1 MRIASLV
8 IPTLL
13 LACLASLHAQQAGMQ
28 NEWDIHKTLTAIA
41 VHADRV
47 VPFVDQIHPEQWV
60 SSGAPDAY
68 IKQAKTCRDELKGVA
83 AAARALSQNPEK
95 LTDTLQLLFRIRTLE
110 MMLASLGEGLRKYQ
124 NPPMAD
130 MLNTAV
136 AENNGNREHLQQYVL
151 ELATAR
157 EQECRVADQEAQ
169 RCRQSL
175 SRQPSR
181 DRTAPRQEKH

>member
-1 MRIASLV
+1 MRIAGFVAS
-8 IPTLL
+8 TLL

-68 IKQAKTCRDELKGVA
+68 IIQAEACRDEVKGVVA
-83 AAARALSQNPEK
+83 SARAHSQNPEK

-110 MMLASLGEGLRKYQ
+110 MM
-124 NPPMAD
+124 
-130 MLNTAV
+130 
-136 AENNGNREHLQQYVL
+136 
-151 ELATAR
+151 
-157 EQECRVADQEAQ
+157 
-169 RCRQSL
+169 
-175 SRQPSR
+175 
-181 DRTAPRQEKH
+181 

>member
-1 MRIASLV
+1 MRMFRWVSAI
-8 IPTLL
+8 LL
-13 LACLASLHAQQAGMQ
+13 TCLGSLHAQQAGMQ
-28 NEWDIHKTLTAIA
+28 NEWDIHKTLMAIA
-41 VHADRV
+41 VHAGRL

-60 SSGAPDAY
+60 ANGAPDAY
-68 IKQAKTCRDELKGVA
+68 IKQAKTCRDELNGVA
-83 AAARALSQNPEK
+83 ASARALSQDPEK
-95 LTDTLQLLFRIRTLE
+95 LTDALQVLFRIRTLE
-110 MMLASLGEGLRKYQ
+110 MMLGSLSEGLRKYQ

-130 MLNTAV
+130 MLNAAV
-136 AENNGNREHLQQYVL
+136 AENSGNRDRLQQYIL